1 MLQPPHPSTAAHAI
15 RQASYRLAG
24 CLLLLANISAHGQQ
38 ADKGLIAVTEPW
50 PPYNTF
56 SNDDTADGAHA
67 LIVQRALA
75 LSGLQAQTG
84 VYPWARA
91 MALAQSRP
99 NTLLF
104 SLARTP
110 ERESKFIWIGK
121 LSQTQQFLWRLET
134 PMHGPEPS
142 LQQIL
147 RCCSICT
154 VRKDVS
160 EEALRQQDSE
170 HSMQLVLTGSHN
182 DCLRMLRSGSV
193 AYMAGSPY
201 RVQATLQQSS
211 LPASLLHKTTAI
223 APVRTLF
230 LAASHGT
237 PSVTVSKLQQAMQ
250 QLQQSGEH
258 ERILQQALSRPLPGP
273 GDKAAAN
280 PIPSKP

>member
-1 MLQPPHPSTAAHAI
+1 MPQPTRHLHAASP
-15 RQASYRLAG
+15 RQLAG
-24 CLLLLANISAHGQQ
+24 GLLLLASVTTYGLA
-38 ADKGLIAVTEPW
+38 ADTALIAVTEPW

-67 LIVQRALA
+67 LILQRALA
-75 LSGLQAQTG
+75 LSGLEAQIS

-99 NTLLF
+99 NTLLL
-104 SLARTP
+104 SVARTP
-110 ERESKFIWIGK
+110 AREQQFIWIAK
-121 LSQTQQFLWRLET
+121 LSQTQQFLWHLGSATHTSEA
-134 PMHGPEPS
+134 S
-142 LQQIL
+142 LQQIM

-154 VRKDVS
+154 IRKDVS

-170 HSMQLVLTGSHN
+170 HSMRLVLTGSHH

-201 RVQATLQQSS
+201 RIQATLQQGG
-211 LPASLLHKTTAI
+211 LPASTLHRATAI
-223 APVRTLF
+223 APPRQLF

-237 PSVTVSKLQQAMQ
+237 PEATVRKLRHAMH

-258 ERILQQALSRPLPGP
+258 ERIMQQMLAKPLPASP
-273 GDKAAAN
+273 DINAAN
-280 PIPSKP
+280 LPPVKP

>member
-1 MLQPPHPSTAAHAI
+1 MLQPPHRITATRAHWP
-15 RQASYRLAG
+15 ASHLLAG
-24 CLLLLANISAHGQQ
+24 CLLLLASLVTHGQQ
-38 ADKGLIAVTEPW
+38 ADKGLLVVTEPW
-50 PPYNTF
+50 PAYNTF
-56 SNDDTADGAHA
+56 SNDNTADGAHA

-134 PMHGPEPS
+134 PVHEPDPS

-160 EEALRQQDSE
+160 EETLRQQDSE

-193 AYMAGSPY
+193 AYMVASSY
-201 RVQATLQQSS
+201 RIEATLQQSS
-211 LPASLLHKTTAI
+211 PPAPSLHKSSAI
-223 APVRTLF
+223 APPRTLF

-237 PSVTVSKLQQAMQ
+237 PGSTISKLRHAMKQ
-250 QLQQSGEH
+250 MQQSGEL

-273 GDKAAAN
+273 GDNAAAN
-280 PIPSKP
+280 PLPGKP

>member
-1 MLQPPHPSTAAHAI
+1 MPKPKLSTIHP
-15 RQASYRLAG
+15 RRLAG
-24 CLLLLANISAHGQQ
+24 GLLLLASITTQVLA
-38 ADKGLIAVTEPW
+38 ADNTLIAVTEPW

-56 SNDDTADGAHA
+56 SNADTADGAHA
-67 LIVQRALA
+67 LILQRALA
-75 LSGLQAQTG
+75 LSGLTAPIS

-99 NTLLF
+99 NTLLL
-104 SLARTP
+104 SVARTP
-110 ERESKFIWIGK
+110 AREQQFIWIGK
-121 LSQTQQFLWRLET
+121 LSQTQQFLWRLDT
-134 PMHGPEPS
+134 ATHGPEAS

-154 VRKDVS
+154 IRKDVS

-170 HSMQLVLTGSHN
+170 HSMQLVLTGSHH
-182 DCLRMLRSGSV
+182 DCLRLLRSGSV

-201 RVQATLQQSS
+201 RIQTTLQQSS
-211 LPASLLHKTTAI
+211 LPATLLHKTTAI

-237 PSVTVSKLQQAMQ
+237 PGVTVSKLQQAMQ

-258 ERILQQALSRPLPGP
+258 DRILQQILSRPLPAAA
-273 GDKAAAN
+273 DSNAAN
-280 PIPSKP
+280 PPANPP